1 MCLSSFAAYTC
12 TGLTDRKRGR
22 RELFLLLQRS
32 GEIRLACGLRIFT
45 PDQSGAKCLC
55 FLVYALTSRRTL
67 IFRIANTFTRKTA
80 RICVLLVRLGAGFV
94 GTETLGTRSIRI
106 QTTRGSDCTSTTRKM
121 RNSYR
126 RMSCFARTRSQ
137 TVKSICHLTSR
148 YYFTARRDLNS
159 AETTNTCGGVDR

>member
-1 MCLSSFAAYTC
+1 MCLSSFAAYTY
-12 TGLTDRKRGR
+12 TGLTDRKHSR
-22 RELFLLLQRS
+22 RELILLLQRS

-45 PDQSGAKCLC
+45 PGLSGAKCP
-55 FLVYALTSRRTL
+55 FFPVYALTSRRTL

-80 RICVLLVRLGAGFV
+80 RICVLLVQLGAGFV
-94 GTETLGTRSIRI
+94 GTETLATRSIQI
-106 QTTRGSDCTSTTRKM
+106 QTIRGSDCTSTTLKM

-159 AETTNTCGGVDR
+159 AETTNTCGGADR